1 MQAGPPTAG
10 RHRRGRRRAPDAT
23 AVAGSIARHCRPDL
37 VRSDCEPGARARGE
51 ACAGSGFPT
60 ALLQIRCVRSRNLA
74 VAFAG
79 LLVSCGGSGDALAP
93 EAGNLV
99 ADLRVT
105 VKPEG
110 PGGPEGV
117 RRVECAVLGEDA
129 IDPRCRV
136 LGGLEPRDLDPVPR
150 RTACPQVYG
159 GPGTARVTGELR
171 GVRVSA
177 EFDLTDACEIARWR
191 RNAALLGAPG
201 VGHGAP

>member
-1 MQAGPPTAG
+1 MRSKDFA
-10 RHRRGRRRAPDAT
+10 
-23 AVAGSIARHCRPDL
+23 IA
-37 VRSDCEPGARARGE
+37 
-51 ACAGSGFPT
+51 
-60 ALLQIRCVRSRNLA
+60 LA
-74 VAFAG
+74 A

-93 EAGNLV
+93 GAGKRPA
-99 ADLRVT
+99 ADLRVG
-105 VKPEG
+105 VRPEG
-110 PGGPEGV
+110 PGGPERV

-129 IDPRCRV
+129 VDPRCV

-150 RTACPQVYG
+150 QTACAQVYG

-201 VGHGAP
+201 EGHAAP

>member
-1 MQAGPPTAG
+1 
-10 RHRRGRRRAPDAT
+10 
-23 AVAGSIARHCRPDL
+23 
-37 VRSDCEPGARARGE
+37 VRSKDFAI
-51 ACAGSGFPT
+51 
-60 ALLQIRCVRSRNLA
+60 ALA
-74 VAFAG
+74 A

-93 EAGNLV
+93 GAGERLA
-99 ADLRVT
+99 ADLRVG
-105 VKPEG
+105 VRPEG
-110 PGGPEGV
+110 PGGPERV

-129 IDPRCRV
+129 VDPRCRV

-150 RTACPQVYG
+150 QTACAQVYG

-201 VGHGAP
+201 EGHAAP

>member
-1 MQAGPPTAG
+1 MYVRG
-10 RHRRGRRRAPDAT
+10 HRCDA
-23 AVAGSIARHCRPDL
+23 ALDLDL
-37 VRSDCEPGARARGE
+37 VLCVAARARAPGE
-51 ACAGSGFPT
+51 VKLCRNPGFCRLST
-60 ALLQIRCVRSRNLA
+60 TTGVRCRILA
-74 VAFAG
+74 VVFAG

-99 ADLRVT
+99 AHLRVT

-110 PGGPEGV
+110 PGGPERV

-136 LGGLEPRDLDPVPR
+136 LGGLEPRDLAPVRR
-150 RTACPQVYG
+150 RTACAQVYG